1 MAGLCGDCTKC
12 CEAIHVAPK
21 LGESI
26 VNASD
31 DIPDGRFLNYLWER
45 ITPEEARE
53 INPYMFSDDADSA
66 TQEFVKTAYFFK
78 CRMLEK
84 GVGCKI
90 HESRPQICRNYLGD
104 RSYKKDCAVT
114 DMKIEPDDF
123 DIVRII
129 SGAFGRGSGN
139 NLIGYIEGLNNG

>member
-26 VNASD
+26 INASD

-66 TQEFVKTAYFFK
+66 TREFVKTAYFFK
-78 CRMLEK
+78 CKMLK
-84 GVGCKI
+84 PGFGCGI
-90 HESRPQICRNYLGD
+90 HESRPQICRNYTGD
-104 RSYKKDCAVT
+104 RSYIPDCAAAENDYV
-114 DMKIEPDDF
+114 PSDF
-123 DIVRII
+123 DEPKVITIQ
-129 SGAFGRGSGN
+129 
-139 NLIGYIEGLNNG
+139 